1 MGRVI
6 LTFSRIYLDANI
18 LIAAVGGDAK
28 SDIALPLL
36 DIIGSVR
43 PGYEVVPFVTSELT
57 LAETL
62 VRAIR
67 NGDERQEEAF
77 DNALTSSGW
86 LETVPVSRGILWAAA
101 SLRARH
107 PGLRLPDAI
116 HMATALSADCPHVL
130 TADTGLTGL
139 YRAGAFRNGEW
150 VEGTNI
156 TTIIRPDVETLNAIL
171 SWVNV

>member
-1 MGRVI
+1 MGRLI
-6 LTFSRIYLDANI
+6 LAFSRIYLDANI
-18 LIAAVGGDAK
+18 LIAALGGDAI
-28 SDIALPLL
+28 SDIASPLL
-36 DIIGSVR
+36 DIIGSVA
-43 PGYEVVPFVTSELT
+43 PSAAVAPFVTSELS

-67 NGDERQEEAF
+67 NGDERQEQGF

-107 PGLRLPDAI
+107 PRLKLPDAI
-116 HMATALSADCPHVL
+116 HMATALSADCPHAL
-130 TADTGLTGL
+130 TADTGLSGM
-139 YRAGAFRNGEW
+139 YRAGAFRNGTW
-150 VEGTNI
+150 VEGAN
-156 TTIIRPDVETLNAIL
+156 TTAIIRPDIDTLRTIH